1 MRLKTATCCAKA
13 ILKGVLRFSKLLVQE
28 RMSGV
33 TTQLQ
38 WLSPLQQDSKH
49 GAAIL
54 HHHPPLAKT
63 RLRAYKRTAREGSP
77 CSDLHPCDLHPCT
90 GAAATP
96 AGRDHQGSDE
106 QRLPRTL
113 LRANKEE
120 K

>member
-13 ILKGVLRFSKLLVQE
+13 ILKGLLCFSKLLVQE

-54 HHHPPLAKT
+54 HHHPPLAKNSFESLQT
-63 RLRAYKRTAREGSP
+63 H
-77 CSDLHPCDLHPCT
+77 C
-90 GAAATP
+90 
-96 AGRDHQGSDE
+96 
-106 QRLPRTL
+106 QRGITL
-113 LRANKEE
+113 L
-120 K
+120 